1 MMVPDQGFK
10 AGRTQAT
17 RRRIC
22 WQRNI
27 MRGLHTPAPGICCA
41 AEYRSALFAYHN
53 HSYSCAASSLP
64 LWHHT
69 APPQA
74 AQPPICRYASNT
86 TPHPLRKDQKMTWL
100 KRGFLAFTLISCLP
114 AATTGAA
121 PAPPSAADAATLPAT
136 PAPLPASVAN
146 PVAST
151 SDQISGRAPDTELP
165 ATQTPP
171 QPHSVPVPV
180 PVPVPE
186 NYRLSG
192 TLGPY
197 PIGATF
203 SVLPDQTLA
212 GAHYFY
218 VKTLVDIPLSGQFS
232 GAQAVLTEPGG
243 GRFTLHF
250 ETNDKNARVPLSFY
264 TSTALTGTWTD
275 GKKTY
280 PVTLNLDS
288 SDHLSPGALYED
300 VTNALP
306 AAFEAMVQGFL
317 RSVLSGN
324 KAQTAKFVSWPLT
337 VNITPRLIIKN
348 PAALSASWSRIFT
361 PCTLTRIRQAV
372 PHEMFVHHEQAM
384 VSNGTVWFSAHGAS
398 TINGESCP
406 ASAKKG

>member
-1 MMVPDQGFK
+1 
-10 AGRTQAT
+10 
-17 RRRIC
+17 
-22 WQRNI
+22 
-27 MRGLHTPAPGICCA
+27 
-41 AEYRSALFAYHN
+41 
-53 HSYSCAASSLP
+53 
-64 LWHHT
+64 
-69 APPQA
+69 
-74 AQPPICRYASNT
+74 
-86 TPHPLRKDQKMTWL
+86 MTWL
-100 KRGFLAFTLISCLP
+100 KRGFLAFTLISLP

-121 PAPPSAADAATLPAT
+121 SAPHSATNAATPPAT

-146 PVAST
+146 PVVGT
-151 SDQISGRAPDTELP
+151 SDQISDSTPGTKLP

-171 QPHSVPVPV
+171 QPH
-180 PVPVPE
+180 PVPE

-250 ETNDKNARVPLSFY
+250 ETSDKNARRPLSFY

-288 SDHLSPGALYED
+288 SDHLAPGALYED

-384 VSNGTVWFSAHGAS
+384 VSNGTVWFNAHGAS
-398 TINGESCP
+398 AINGESCP
-406 ASAKKG
+406 ASAKKN